1 MVISE
6 IFFTFQHPKTTFY
19 RIYNFK
25 MILTKI
31 CNMKKISIL
40 LVTTILMTACVSKKK
55 YLALEQ
61 ENGEIKSELTKTK
74 VEKEE
79 LETKFAIIEARVDQ
93 YNTKI
98 QSLNDDVEGL
108 TLDNKA
114 KFQVSEDGT
123 VASGASKEKMR
134 ATLQNVDPE
143 KLAGAKTLKDSM
155 NIAVQYN
162 LSKAMDTSDLEED
175 EEIVVDINE
184 TVVMISI
191 ADDMLFNTASY
202 RVGSKADKILK
213 KLADVIN
220 SEPSLDVMV
229 EGHTD
234 SRSINTAKVSDN
246 WELSVLR
253 ATSVVKKLQNQFN
266 VAPEQLIASGR
277 SSYQPLVE
285 NDSRE
290 NRAKNRRTRIILM
303 PNIDKFFALMEAE

>member
-1 MVISE
+1 
-6 IFFTFQHPKTTFY
+6 
-19 RIYNFK
+19 
-25 MILTKI
+25 
-31 CNMKKISIL
+31 MKKISIL
-40 LVTTILMTACVSKKK
+40 LVTTILLSACVSKKK

-61 ENGEIKSELTKTK
+61 QHGETVSELTKTK
-74 VEKEE
+74 VEKED
-79 LETKFAIIEARVDQ
+79 LENKFAVIEKRVND
-93 YNTKI
+93 YNYKI
-98 QSLNDDVEGL
+98 QSLNQDVEGL
-108 TLDNKA
+108 TIENKA
-114 KFQVSEDGT
+114 KFEVSKDGT

-134 ATLQNVDPE
+134 ATLQNISPE

-155 NIAVQYN
+155 NLAVQYN
-162 LSKAMDTSDLEED
+162 LSKAINTSDLD
-175 EEIVVDINE
+175 ENQDIVVDINE

-191 ADDMLFNTASY
+191 DDNMLFNTASY
-202 RVGSKADKILK
+202 RVGNKADKILK

-253 ATSVVKKLQNQFN
+253 ATSVVKKLQKQFN

-285 NDSRE
+285 NDTRA

-303 PNIDKFFALMEAE
+303 PNIDKFFALMEAN

>member
-1 MVISE
+1 
-6 IFFTFQHPKTTFY
+6 
-19 RIYNFK
+19 
-25 MILTKI
+25 
-31 CNMKKISIL
+31 MKKISIL
-40 LVTTILMTACVSKKK
+40 LVTTILLTACVSKKK
-55 YLALEQ
+55 FLALEQ
-61 ENGEIKSELTKTK
+61 QRGETVSELTKTK
-74 VEKEE
+74 VEKED
-79 LETKFAIIEARVDQ
+79 LENKFAAIEARVSS

-98 QSLNDDVEGL
+98 QSLNNDVEGL
-108 TLDNKA
+108 TIENKA
-114 KFQVSEDGT
+114 KFEVSKDGT

-134 ATLQNVDPE
+134 ATLQNVSAE

-155 NIAVQYN
+155 NLAIQYN
-162 LSKAMDTSDLEED
+162 LSKAMNTSDLNED
-175 EEIVVDINE
+175 GDIVVDINE

-191 ADDMLFNTASY
+191 DDDMLFSTASY
-202 RVGSKADKILK
+202 RVGNKADKILK

-234 SRSINTAKVSDN
+234 SRSINTDKISDN

-285 NDSRE
+285 NDTWS

-303 PNIDKFFALMEAE
+303 PNIDKFFALMEAK

>member
-1 MVISE
+1 
-6 IFFTFQHPKTTFY
+6 
-19 RIYNFK
+19 
-25 MILTKI
+25 
-31 CNMKKISIL
+31 MKKISIL
-40 LVTTILMTACVSKKK
+40 LIAAIVLSSCVSKKK
-55 YLALEQ
+55 YVALEQ

-79 LETKFAIIEARVDQ
+79 LEAKFAAIEARVDE

-98 QSLNDDVEGL
+98 QSLNEDVEGL
-108 TLDNKA
+108 TIENNA
-114 KFQVSEDGT
+114 KFQVNKDGT
-123 VASGASKEKMR
+123 VISGESKAKMLE
-134 ATLQNVDPE
+134 TLKNVDQD
-143 KLAGAKTLKDSM
+143 KLANAKTLKDSM
-155 NIAVQYN
+155 NLAVQYN

-175 EEIVVDINE
+175 EDMVVDINE

-191 ADDMLFNTASY
+191 ADDMLFNTGSY
-202 RVGSKADKILK
+202 RVSNKADKILK

-234 SRSINTAKVSDN
+234 SRSINTEKIQDN
-246 WELSVLR
+246 WDLSVLR
-253 ATSVVKKLQNQFN
+253 ATSVVRRLQNKFK

-285 NDSRE
+285 NNSRE

-303 PNIDKFFALMEAE
+303 PNIDKFFALMEEK